1 MSKGFFVLLNAWCLD
16 IKYHISCFDTVAK
29 QAWQFSKIC
38 RPRIASCVIYNSNIC
53 VLSGGLVVFHICCC
67 YQAC

>member
-1 MSKGFFVLLNAWCLD
+1 MSD

-38 RPRIASCVIYNSNIC
+38 RPRIASCVIYNTNIC
-53 VLSGGLVVFHICCC
+53 VLSGSLLFFIFVVVINL
-67 YQAC
+67 ANDIPVS